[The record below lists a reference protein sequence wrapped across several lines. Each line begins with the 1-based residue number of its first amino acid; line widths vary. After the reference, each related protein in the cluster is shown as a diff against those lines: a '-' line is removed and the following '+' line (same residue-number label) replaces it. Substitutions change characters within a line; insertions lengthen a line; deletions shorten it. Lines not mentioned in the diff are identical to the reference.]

1 MLLKDT
7 YYKNSNNEVYY
18 YSAGTFLKYIKE
30 GLIEISKEEA
40 DSLLFS
46 FEYYKQ
52 NKLNEIDYKKDE
64 EITKDV
70 EYKGFKFQNRDSDR
84 NLLTSTVVLYS
95 AIGEVPKGF
104 VWISSDNKQI
114 PMRLN
119 ELVELGAIMGSRVN
133 EITLKARFFKDAV
146 LAAKSKEEIDQ
157 IEWIE

>member
-18 YSAGTFLKYIKE
+18 YPAGTFLKYIKE

-46 FEYYKQ
+46 FEDYKQ

-64 EITKDV
+64 EMTKDV

-114 PMRLN
+114 PMSLN
-119 ELVELGAIMGSRVN
+119 ELVELGAIMGSKVN

>member
-46 FEYYKQ
+46 FEDYKQ
-52 NKLNEIDYKKDE
+52 NKLNELDFKKDE
-64 EITKDV
+64 EMTKDV

-84 NLLTSTVVLYS
+84 NLLTSTVTLYL
-95 AIGEVPKGF
+95 ALGDVPKGF
-104 VWISSDNKQI
+104 VWIASDNTLV
-114 PMRLN
+114 PMVLK
-119 ELVELGAIMGSRVN
+119 ELIELGAIMAKRVN
-133 EITLKARFFKDAV
+133 DVTLKARFLKDAT
-146 LAAKSKEEIDQ
+146 LAAKSKEEVDQ

>member
-7 YYKNSNNEVYY
+7 YYKSGNNEVYY

-30 GLIEISKEEA
+30 GLIEISEEEV

-46 FEYYKQ
+46 FEEYKQ
-52 NKLNEIDYKKDE
+52 NKLSEIDSKKDE
-64 EITKDV
+64 EINKDV

-95 AIGEVPKGF
+95 ALGGVPEGF

-114 PMRLN
+114 PMSLN
-119 ELVELGAIMGSRVN
+119 ELIELGAIMGSRVN
-133 EITLKARFFKDAV
+133 EITLKARFLKDAA
-146 LAAKSKEEIDQ
+146 LAAKTKEEVDFV
-157 IEWIE
+157 EWV

>member
-18 YSAGTFLKYIKE
+18 YCAGTFLKYIKE

-46 FEYYKQ
+46 FEDYKQ

-64 EITKDV
+64 EMTKDV

-114 PMRLN
+114 PMSLN

-157 IEWIE
+157 IEWVE